1 MLAIFCCRRMA
12 VALAAIVAGC
22 SSDPTILEQPGT
34 AELRVVHASP
44 AVGAIDVRV
53 AQVSV
58 VSGLAYGRSS
68 GVLRVPSG
76 TQVITVRSGGAQTA
90 QFSANLAT
98 DHGNALTVGE
108 DTMQV
113 SRVIPDTGSAVSNRA
128 NIRLINVVGATTAD
142 PTLLHLRLRFP
153 DVADSTAVIG
163 LDAKVASHGPMMY
176 FNPGHFTASF
186 VAQGSTAVLAQAE
199 FDVVAGGKAAIVL
212 ERSSSGMYAVRIVT
226 EP

>member
-1 MLAIFCCRRMA
+1 MLETLRSCGTAL
-12 VALAAIVAGC
+12 ALAAVVAGC
-22 SSDPTILEQPGT
+22 SSDPILPKQPGT

-44 AVGAIDVRV
+44 AVGDIDVRV

-58 VSGLAYGRSS
+58 VSGLGYGRSS

-76 TQVITVRSGGAQTA
+76 TQVITVQSGGAQIA
-90 QFSANLAT
+90 QFSANLAS

-108 DTMQV
+108 DTTQV
-113 SRVIPDTGSAVSNRA
+113 SRVIPDTGFAVSNRA

-153 DVADSTAVIG
+153 DIADSTAVIG

-176 FNPGHFTASF
+176 FNPGHFSASF
-186 VAQGSTAVLAQAE
+186 VAQGSAVVLAQAE
-199 FDVVAGGKAAIVL
+199 FDVAAGMKAAIVL
-212 ERSSSGMYAVRIVT
+212 ERSSGGTYAVRIIT